1 MQIKKFI
8 QKLMAVSFFAILL
21 AGCGSDVSTIK
32 NGTLEFD
39 KSITVGQAFDKYKY
53 FSSTKW
59 KSFSTDNGK
68 KIVEVE
74 GTFKNEYLQHKE
86 WEDRFASASLIV
98 QFKINKDDTFEISAL
113 AFDFLTRNGD
123 KQRSDIG
130 KNLTVRQFNNFLK
143 ELYNNEPLS

>member
-1 MQIKKFI
+1 MRFYNYLVIVLSIFMI
-8 QKLMAVSFFAILL
+8 T
-21 AGCGSDVSTIK
+21 GCSNDVSTIK

-68 KIVEVE
+68 KIVEVK
-74 GTFKNEYLQHKE
+74 GDFKNEYLQHMK
-86 WEDRFASASLIV
+86 WEDKFASASLIV
-98 QFKINKDDTFEISAL
+98 QFTINKDDTFEISAL

-123 KQRSDIG
+123 KERRDIG
-130 KNLTVRQFNNFLK
+130 ERLTTRQFNTLLK
-143 ELYNNEPLS
+143 ELYNNKPLS